1 MAFVLPAWMYDL
13 IIYVYA
19 LSLLFYFSD
28 FVETSRIK
36 KRMATGLLYFVWFLQ
51 TVFFMARMLEYR
63 SLTVMTMFESLFF
76 YAWLLLTIS
85 LVINRFFKID
95 IIVVAINSLAFVV
108 LVMNLF
114 SNDSLQS
121 IADNDMIRNELIV
134 IHVTMAF
141 ASYIAFTLA
150 ALLAAF
156 YLLLHWQLKR
166 KRWSRFTRRMPS
178 LALIEN
184 YMFWC
189 VVWGLPLFIINILLA
204 VIWGLQQGNLIDIV
218 WNDPKIYNTLL
229 VALAYIFF
237 LYQKMA
243 RRVSGTTLARYNL
256 LAMLFVVLNYVV
268 SNFLSDFHNWVW
280 H

>member
-1 MAFVLPAWMYDL
+1 MSFVLPAWMYDL
-13 IIYVYA
+13 IIYLYA

-51 TVFFMARMLEYR
+51 TVFFMARMFEYR

-85 LVINRFFKID
+85 LVINRFFRMD
-95 IIVVAINSLAFVV
+95 LIVFAVNLLAFAV
-108 LVMNLF
+108 LLMNLF
-114 SNDSLQS
+114 SSDSLQALAETE
-121 IADNDMIRNELIV
+121 IIRNELIV

-150 ALLAAF
+150 ALLAVF
-156 YLLLHWQLKR
+156 YLWLHRQLKR
-166 KRWSRFTRRMPS
+166 KKWSNLTKRLPHLTQ
-178 LALIEN
+178 IET

-204 VIWGLQQGNLIDIV
+204 VIWSWQQGGLIE

-229 VALAYIFF
+229 VALAYVFF

-243 RRVSGTTLARYNL
+243 RRVSGVSLARYNL
-256 LAMLFVVLNYVV
+256 LAMLFVILNYVV